1 MSYKTFLGATA
12 VVQSYDGSGV
22 SYGSGAAA
30 NVSPVDEDPKE
41 SPAKPKDEVSEGPTG
56 GEDYSEQNKGGGDE
70 GAKPPTDTSFNPTI
84 IIGILAVAYFL
95 FKKKK

>member
-1 MSYKTFLGATA
+1 MSYKTFLGATQ

-22 SYGSGAAA
+22 SYGSAT

-56 GEDYSEQNKGGGDE
+56 GEDYSEQNKGGGGDE

-84 IIGILAVAYFL
+84 ILGILAVAYFL

>member
-22 SYGSGAAA
+22 SYGSGTAA

-41 SPAKPKDEVSEGPTG
+41 SPAKPKDEVAEGPTG
-56 GEDYSEQNKGGGDE
+56 GEDYSEQNSEGGNY
-70 GAKPPTDTSFNPTI
+70 KPKDDDKSSFNPTI
-84 IIGILAVAYFL
+84 IIGILAIAYFL